1 VTFIDNAVD
10 ATTGTIRL
18 KATFANQERRLW
30 PGQFANVAL
39 TLAVQPDAVVVPSQ
53 ALQTGQQG
61 AFVFVVKPDATVETR
76 RVVAARTLGNETIVA
91 SGLQAG
97 EQVVTDGQARLT
109 GGTKVEVR
117 APAAR
122 AGAPARGEGAKDTP
136 AAKDAPA
143 TAPAAPGKGAAPKDA
158 APKDPAQDTPR
169 R

>member
-1 VTFIDNAVD
+1 
-10 ATTGTIRL
+10 
-18 KATFANQERRLW
+18 
-30 PGQFANVAL
+30 
-39 TLAVQPDAVVVPSQ
+39 
-53 ALQTGQQG
+53 
-61 AFVFVVKPDATVETR
+61 
-76 RVVAARTLGNETIVA
+76 VAARTLGNETIVA

-122 AGAPARGEGAKDTP
+122 AGGERPRDAGAPARGEGAKDTP

-143 TAPAAPGKGAAPKDA
+143 TAPAAPGKGAAAKDA